1 MDKCIIPDQIGCGPD
16 TSTFLQNMR
25 ELAKLVT
32 PSGQNPFKCDQCE
45 EEMTSY
51 FPYVEHVFKH
61 FGTRP
66 YICNVCQASFQTRAV
81 MRHHLDMHGNFHLVL
96 LKQFAH
102 QILTKSWF

>member
-1 MDKCIIPDQIGCGPD
+1 MDKCIVPDQIGCGPD

-25 ELAKLVT
+25 ELAKLLT
-32 PSGQNPFKCDQCE
+32 PSGQNSFKCDQCE

-81 MRHHLDMHGNFHLVL
+81 MRHHLDMHGNFHLAL
-96 LKQFAH
+96 LK
-102 QILTKSWF
+102 

>member
-32 PSGQNPFKCDQCE
+32 PSGQTPLKCDQCE
-45 EEMTSY
+45 EEYSSY
-51 FPYVEHVFKH
+51 FPYIEHVFKH

-81 MRHHLDMHGNFHLVL
+81 MRHSNYDIFMLYKF
-96 LKQFAH
+96 F
-102 QILTKSWF
+102 ILE